1 MTLRLDPEASPL
13 RVDETGTVRVG
24 PTRVLLE
31 TVVAAFWDGA
41 TPEQIVQTC
50 DTLQL
55 HEVYSAIGYYLR
67 HRTAVDAY
75 LADRA
80 READELYAR
89 VEASQRSLPDI
100 RSRLLAARPA
110 LRNAA
115 PAPTPVPHPSS
126 PV

>member
-1 MTLRLDPEASPL
+1 
-13 RVDETGTVRVG
+13 VDETGTVRVG

-41 TPEQIVQTC
+41 TPEQIVQSV

-67 HRTAVDAY
+67 HRDVVVAY
-75 LADRA
+75 LATRA
-80 READELYAR
+80 READELRAT

-100 RSRLLAARPA
+100 RSRLLATRAAPRP
-110 LRNAA
+110 AA
-115 PAPTPVPHPSS
+115 PAPATGSLPTNPV
-126 PV
+126 